1 MSAPALRRVL
11 LLLAVTT
18 ATRPGAHAHAEPDP
32 GTPGR
37 EPESVELTL
46 EGCPEIDGARLREL
60 VGIEIATM
68 RASGQRS
75 PTAARLTCD
84 GSHVRIK
91 LLGPTPAEANLDL
104 GGTPALAR
112 PRLLALTITELAAT
126 SWVDPVPRVAPPPA
140 APPPPASPATV
151 VLVSASAPPR
161 APPLPRARLF
171 AEASLRRIG
180 SPATWL
186 GGAGVGV
193 EYGVRSWLA
202 AALDV
207 RLETGE
213 TSTATAPIAWRA
225 VSGMA
230 GVALGGSRG
239 RLSWSA
245 LPGISLGVVR
255 LSASPVPTGAVST
268 SLDAVW
274 TGPSLTT
281 ALRVAIA
288 RSAFVRVELG
298 GGVVTHGVVGL
309 LNNDTTLLR
318 IDGTWASAGFGVGLA
333 FH

>member
-18 ATRPGAHAHAEPDP
+18 ASRPGAHAHAEPGP
-32 GTPGR
+32 ETPGP
-37 EPESVELTL
+37 EPIVELTL
-46 EGCPEIDGARLREL
+46 EGCPEIDGTRLREL

-68 RASGQRS
+68 RASGQLS

-84 GSHVRIK
+84 GPHVRIK
-91 LLGPTPAEANLDL
+91 LLGQAPSEADLDL

-112 PRLLALTITELAAT
+112 PRLLALTITELAAA
-126 SWVDPVPRVAPPPA
+126 SWVDPLRRDAAPPAPPPH
-140 APPPPASPATV
+140 PLQGQPATA
-151 VLVSASAPPR
+151 VLVSPSAPPR
-161 APPLPRARLF
+161 ASSRARLF
-171 AEASLRRIG
+171 AETSLRRIG

-186 GGAGVGV
+186 GGAGFGV

-207 RLETGE
+207 RLEAGE

-225 VSGMA
+225 VSGVA
-230 GVALGGSRG
+230 GVAIGGGRG

-245 LPGISLGVVR
+245 LPGMSVGTVR

-268 SLDAVW
+268 PLDAIW
-274 TGPSLTT
+274 AGPSLTT
-281 ALRVAIA
+281 RLRVAIA
-288 RSAFVRVELG
+288 RTAFVHLELG
-298 GGVVTHGVVGL
+298 GGFVTHGVAGL

-318 IDGTWASAGFGVGLA
+318 IDGAWAIATLGAGLA

>member
-37 EPESVELTL
+37 EPESVDLTL
-46 EGCPEIDGARLREL
+46 EGCPEIDGTSLREL

-84 GSHVRIK
+84 GPHVRIN
-91 LLGPTPAEANLDL
+91 LLGPTPSEANLDL
-104 GGTPALAR
+104 GGTPAPAR

-126 SWVDPVPRVAPPPA
+126 SWVDPLRRVAAPP
-140 APPPPASPATV
+140 APPPPPPAPPTTV
-151 VLVSASAPPR
+151 VLVSAS

-230 GVALGGSRG
+230 AVAIGGSRG

-245 LPGISLGVVR
+245 LPGMSVGVVH

-274 TGPSLTT
+274 AGPSLTT

-288 RSAFVRVELG
+288 RSAFVHVELG
-298 GGVVTHGVVGL
+298 GGIVTHGVVGL

-318 IDGTWASAGFGVGLA
+318 IDGAWAIAGLGAGLA

>member
-18 ATRPGAHAHAEPDP
+18 ATRPGTHAHAEPGP
-32 GTPGR
+32 GTPGP
-37 EPESVELTL
+37 EPIVDLTL
-46 EGCPEIDGARLREL
+46 EGCPEIDGTRLREL

-84 GSHVRIK
+84 GPHVRIK
-91 LLGPTPAEANLDL
+91 LLGPTPSEADLDL
-104 GGTPALAR
+104 GGTPAPAR

-126 SWVDPVPRVAPPPA
+126 SWVDPPGRAAGPATPPPRG
-140 APPPPASPATV
+140 PPAPV
-151 VLVSASAPPR
+151 VLASTLAPPR
-161 APPLPRARLF
+161 APPPPRARLF
-171 AEASLRRIG
+171 AEVSLRRIG

-186 GGAGVGV
+186 GGAGVGI
-193 EYGVRSWLA
+193 EYGLRSWLA

-225 VSGMA
+225 ISGRA
-230 GVALGGSRG
+230 GVAIGGARG

-245 LPGISLGVVR
+245 LPGMTVGVVR
-255 LSASPVPTGAVST
+255 LNASPVPTGAVST
-268 SLDAVW
+268 SLEAVW
-274 TGPSLTT
+274 AGPSLTT
-281 ALRVAIA
+281 GLRVAIA
-288 RSAFVRVELG
+288 RGAFVHVELG

-318 IDGTWASAGFGVGLA
+318 IDGTWAIAALGLGLA
-333 FH
+333 LH

>member
-1 MSAPALRRVL
+1 MVRTCGSIFSVRPRRKPISTSAVHL
-11 LLLAVTT
+11 
-18 ATRPGAHAHAEPDP
+18 
-32 GTPGR
+32 
-37 EPESVELTL
+37 
-46 EGCPEIDGARLREL
+46 
-60 VGIEIATM
+60 
-68 RASGQRS
+68 S
-75 PTAARLTCD
+75 P
-84 GSHVRIK
+84 
-91 LLGPTPAEANLDL
+91 
-104 GGTPALAR
+104 AR

-126 SWVDPVPRVAPPPA
+126 SWVDPLRRVAAPP
-140 APPPPASPATV
+140 APPPPPPQAPPATV

-161 APPLPRARLF
+161 APPPPRARLF

-207 RLETGE
+207 RVETGE
-213 TSTATAPIAWRA
+213 TSTATAPIVWRA

-230 GVALGGSRG
+230 GVAIGGSRG

-245 LPGISLGVVR
+245 LPGMSVGVVH

-288 RSAFVRVELG
+288 RSAFVHVELG
-298 GGVVTHGVVGL
+298 GGIVTHGVVGL

-318 IDGTWASAGFGVGLA
+318 IDGTWAIAGFGAGLA

>member
-1 MSAPALRRVL
+1 MSAPPALRRVL

-18 ATRPGAHAHAEPDP
+18 ATRPGTYAHAEPGP
-32 GTPGR
+32 GTPGP
-37 EPESVELTL
+37 EPIVDLTL
-46 EGCPEIDGARLREL
+46 EGCPEIDGTRLREL

-84 GSHVRIK
+84 GPHVRIK
-91 LLGPTPAEANLDL
+91 LLGPTPSQADLDL
-104 GGTPALAR
+104 GGTPGPAR

-126 SWVDPVPRVAPPPA
+126 SWVDPLRRVAARASPA
-140 APPPPASPATV
+140 APSPARDGRV
-151 VLVSASAPPR
+151 GFGARSAAAPP
-161 APPLPRARLF
+161 PRARLF
-171 AEASLRRIG
+171 AELSVRRIG

-186 GGAGVGV
+186 AGAGVGV
-193 EYGVRSWLA
+193 EYGLRSWLA
-202 AALDV
+202 ASLDV

-230 GVALGGSRG
+230 GVAIAGGRG
-239 RLSWSA
+239 RVSWSA
-245 LPGISLGVVR
+245 LPGMTVGLVR
-255 LSASPVPTGAVST
+255 LNASPVPTGAVST

-274 TGPSLTT
+274 AGPSLTT
-281 ALRVAIA
+281 GLRVAIA
-288 RSAFVRVELG
+288 RGAFVHVELG

-318 IDGTWASAGFGVGLA
+318 IDGTWAIATLGLGLA

>member
-18 ATRPGAHAHAEPDP
+18 ATRPGAYAHAEPGP
-32 GTPGR
+32 GAPGP
-37 EPESVELTL
+37 EPIVDLTL
-46 EGCPEIDGARLREL
+46 EGCPEIDGTRLREL

-84 GSHVRIK
+84 GPHVRIE
-91 LLGPTPAEANLDL
+91 LLGPTPSEADLDL
-104 GGTPALAR
+104 GGTPGPAR

-126 SWVDPVPRVAPPPA
+126 SWDDPLRRVTAGP
-140 APPPPASPATV
+140 APPPPAPPATV
-151 VLVSASAPPR
+151 GLVSALAPAR
-161 APPLPRARLF
+161 APPPPRARLF
-171 AEASLRRIG
+171 AELSVRRIG

-186 GGAGVGV
+186 AGAGVGV
-193 EYGVRSWLA
+193 EYGLRAWLA
-202 AALDV
+202 ASLDV

-230 GVALGGSRG
+230 GVAIRGSRG
-239 RLSWSA
+239 RVSWSA
-245 LPGISLGVVR
+245 LPGITVGLVR
-255 LSASPVPTGAVST
+255 LNASPVPTGAVST

-274 TGPSLTT
+274 AGPSLMTG
-281 ALRVAIA
+281 LRVAIA
-288 RSAFVRVELG
+288 RGAFAHVEIG
-298 GGVVTHGVVGL
+298 GGAVTHGVVGL

-318 IDGTWASAGFGVGLA
+318 IDGAWAIATLGLGLA